1 MTSALP
7 KRSVVRTR
15 AVYCNDMGLLHQ
27 LVRRIGWQLARHPAA
42 RAKAAQ
48 VLAKTERVIRDDVTP
63 RARQAWRDA
72 QPEIAQAKHKLA
84 RVAKQL
90 RDEYRKGSAGQ

>member
-1 MTSALP
+1 MSVLHRLAL
-7 KRSVVRTR
+7 
-15 AVYCNDMGLLHQ
+15 
-27 LVRRIGWQLARHPAA
+27 RIGWQLARHPAT

-48 VLAKTERVIRDDVTP
+48 ALAKAERVLRDDVKP
-63 RARQAWRDA
+63 KVQQAWRDA

-90 RDEYRKGSAGQ
+90 RDGYRKGSGGQ

>member
-1 MTSALP
+1 MSLLRRLAL
-7 KRSVVRTR
+7 RLGSQV
-15 AVYCNDMGLLHQ
+15 
-27 LVRRIGWQLARHPAA
+27 ARHPAT

-63 RARQAWRDA
+63 RVQQAWRDA
-72 QPEIAQAKHKLA
+72 QPDIAHARHKLA

-90 RDEYRKGSAGQ
+90 REEYRKGSSDEP